1 MKRRPM
7 RKAKQAECPAWMMT
21 FGDCMSLLVTFFVML
36 IAFSTMEEYKLFE
49 LIGAMR
55 GALGAAERQYYI
67 DTPIE
72 SHVLHRLLGE
82 AAEERFLT
90 LEEMTRLAPLFMDEF
105 QEELA
110 ARQALPPDHFIIQML
125 EEGLVVILRTQSL
138 FKDGSPEWASDFSP
152 LWRGIGWL
160 LRGHPSKIRIT
171 ACLTSDSPVLVDTA
185 QTVWGLGIQQ
195 AEAVASELEQAMQ
208 VSPSRFT
215 VGVQVFDARPGQEA
229 SDHVEITIMSE
240 DTLRIV
246 DAEDFWNNGN
256 WR

>member
-1 MKRRPM
+1 MKRRPTP
-7 RKAKQAECPAWMMT
+7 KAKQAECPAWMMT

-36 IAFSTMEEYKLFE
+36 IAFSNLEEYKLFE
-49 LIGAMR
+49 MIGAMR
-55 GALGAAERQYYI
+55 GALSAVDRSYVVP
-67 DTPIE
+67 TLIE
-72 SHVLHRLLGE
+72 SQVLHQLLGE

-90 LEEMTRLAPLFMDEF
+90 LEEMTRLAPLFMDKF

-110 ARQALPPDHFIIQML
+110 EQQALPPDHFIIQML
-125 EEGLVVILRTQSL
+125 EEGLVVILRTESL
-138 FKDGSPEWASDFSP
+138 FKDGSIQWASDFSP

-160 LRGHPSKIRIT
+160 LRGHPNKIRIT
-171 ACLTSDSPVLVDTA
+171 ACLSAHSPIRVDTV

-195 AEAVASELEQAMQ
+195 AETVAAELEKSME
-208 VSPSRFT
+208 VSASRFT
-215 VGVQVFDARPGQEA
+215 VGVQVLDPRPGQEIN
-229 SDHVEITIMSE
+229 DHIEITIMSE